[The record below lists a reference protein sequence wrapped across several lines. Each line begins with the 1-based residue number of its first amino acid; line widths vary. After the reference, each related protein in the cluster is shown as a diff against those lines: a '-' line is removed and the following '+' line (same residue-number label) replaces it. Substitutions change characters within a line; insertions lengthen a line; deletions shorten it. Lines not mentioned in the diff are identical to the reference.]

1 MIRWRT
7 ITALLLCLILASLTA
22 CNPFG
27 DEGETT
33 EQLVEVVRGDLT
45 ISVSGSGNIEA
56 SREARLSFGSGGRI
70 DRIHVEEGDEVSKG
84 EVLAELDTDALELAK
99 TQAEVALTQAQ
110 LARTQAQLSQQTTE
124 YELKNIRDTK
134 DALELTLF
142 NAQINLDQA
151 KYNLEQVQDLYTWSD
166 IKIAQADVDESERY
180 LEYCLAQLYKYL
192 PEDEGVYPKIEEDFP
207 KTEGYKVWQDRIVNA
222 ESRLNAAK
230 DRLEAMQSGRDT
242 EEVAIK
248 KKQVE
253 AAEMA
258 EAQAQKNIDELTED
272 IAIKELQIEAAKESV
287 EQAKQSVVLARVS
300 LAQAQ
305 KQLDEAIITASIDGV
320 VTSVSAEEG
329 DIIPSP
335 TMSPKP
341 VIHLIDPGSM
351 ELIVEV
357 DEIDIP
363 EVKLGQEA
371 IIELDALSD
380 LEFVGEV
387 TIIYP
392 IPTEV
397 GGGVRYEVK
406 IEFEVPEGLGIK
418 VGMSAEADIVLAK
431 RSNVLLVPDR
441 AIAEDSEGRTIVNV
455 MVNEQIEERPV
466 VIGISDDFNTE
477 IVSGLNEGET
487 VVVER

>member
-142 NAQINLDQA
+142 NAQIDLDQA

-180 LEYCLAQLYKYL
+180 LEECLEQLYKYL

-207 KTEGYKVWQDRIVNA
+207 KLPGYKVWQDRIVHA
-222 ESRLNAAK
+222 QSRLNAAK

-287 EQAKQSVVLARVS
+287 GQAKQSVVLARAS
-300 LAQAQ
+300 LAQTQ
-305 KQLDEAIITASIDGV
+305 KELDEATITAPFNGV
-320 VTSVSAEEG
+320 VASVDAEEG
-329 DIIPSP
+329 DTVTTAITI
-335 TMSPKP
+335 
-341 VIHLIDPGSM
+341 VHLIDPSSM

-392 IPTEV
+392 MPTEV
-397 GGGVRYEVK
+397 GGVVLYEVK

-487 VVVER
+487 VVER